1 MVLMK
6 RIFITGSSGCIGHYM
21 AEALIQ
27 ETNHELYFLVRNP
40 HKPQFNYQSRPNVH
54 LMIGDLQNIE
64 KFSDFLKTVN
74 VAILAATSWG
84 GINESFEINVT
95 KTLGLMKLLDPDICE
110 QIIYFSTASILD
122 KNNQP
127 LPEAGRLGTNYIRTK
142 YQCYTQLYKLPIYN
156 KVTTVFPTL
165 VFGGEPNKPYS
176 HLSGGIKDVIKW
188 VDLIRWFKADGSFHY
203 IHARDIAQVIR
214 HLVENNPTE
223 ADSRDLV
230 LGNKKVTVN
239 EAIKEICNYL
249 NKKIYFQITLYI
261 ILVNFFIKAFR
272 LRMEDWDYF
281 SINYRH
287 FTYKDTVT
295 PASFNLEN
303 YCTTIEDVMQ
313 LSGVY
318 PKKDKK

>member
-40 HKPQFNYQSRPNVH
+40 HKLQFNYQSRPNVH

-165 VFGGEPNKPYS
+165 VFGGEPNRPYS

>member
-1 MVLMK
+1 MK

-40 HKPQFNYQSRPNVH
+40 HKLQFNYQSRPNVH

-214 HLVENNPTE
+214 HLVENSPTE

>member
-1 MVLMK
+1 MK

-21 AEALIQ
+21 AESLIK
-27 ETNHELYFLVRNP
+27 ETSHELYFLVRNP
-40 HKPQFNYQSRPNVH
+40 DKLQFNYQSRSNVH

-84 GINESFEINVT
+84 GITESFEINVT
-95 KTLGLMKLLDPDICE
+95 KTLGLMKLLNPEICE

-127 LPEAGRLGTNYIRTK
+127 LPEAGKLGTNYIRTK
-142 YQCYTQLYKLPIYN
+142 YQCYTQLDKLHIYN
-156 KVTTVFPTL
+156 KITTVFPTL

-176 HLSGGIKDVIKW
+176 HLSGGIQDVIKW

-203 IHARDIAQVIR
+203 IHARDIAQVIKY
-214 HLVENNPTE
+214 LVENTPTE
-223 ADSRDLV
+223 FDSRNLV
-230 LGNKKVTVN
+230 LGNKKITVN
-239 EAIKEICNYL
+239 EAIEKICNYL
-249 NKKIYFQITLYI
+249 NKRIYFQITLYI

-287 FTYKDTVT
+287 FTYKDT
-295 PASFNLEN
+295 
-303 YCTTIEDVMQ
+303 
-313 LSGVY
+313 
-318 PKKDKK
+318 

>member
-40 HKPQFNYQSRPNVH
+40 HKLQFNYQSRPNVH

-249 NKKIYFQITLYI
+249 NKKVYFQITLYI

>member
-1 MVLMK
+1 MK

-21 AEALIQ
+21 AESLIK

-40 HKPQFNYQSRPNVH
+40 DKLQFNYQSRPNVH
-54 LMIGDLQNIE
+54 LMIGDLQNME

-84 GINESFEINVT
+84 GITESFDINVT
-95 KTLGLMKLLDPDICE
+95 KTLGLMKLLNPDICE

-127 LPEAGRLGTNYIRTK
+127 LPEAGKLGTNYIRTK
-142 YQCYTQLYKLPIYN
+142 YQCYTQLDQLPIYN
-156 KVTTVFPTL
+156 KITTVFPTL
-165 VFGGEPNKPYS
+165 VFGGAPNKPYY

-188 VDLIRWFKADGSFHY
+188 IKY
-203 IHARDIAQVIR
+203 
-214 HLVENNPTE
+214 LVENTPSESDN
-223 ADSRDLV
+223 RNLV
-230 LGNKKVTVN
+230 LGNKKITVN
-239 EAIKEICNYL
+239 EAIEKICNYL
-249 NKKIYFQITLYI
+249 NKRIYFQITLYI

-287 FTYKDTVT
+287 FTYKYTVT
-295 PASFNLEN
+295 PDSFGLKNS
-303 YCTTIEDVMQ
+303 CTTIEEVMQ
-313 LSGVY
+313 FCGVY
-318 PKKDKK
+318 PHKN

>member
-1 MVLMK
+1 MK

-40 HKPQFNYQSRPNVH
+40 HKLQFNYQSRPNVH

-223 ADSRDLV
+223 ADSRDFV

>member
-27 ETNHELYFLVRNP
+27 ETNHELYFLVRNH
-40 HKPQFNYQSRPNVH
+40 HKLQFNYQSRPNVH

>member
-40 HKPQFNYQSRPNVH
+40 HKLQFNYQSRPNVH

-165 VFGGEPNKPYS
+165 LFGGEPNKPYS

>member
-6 RIFITGSSGCIGHYM
+6 RIFITGASGCIGHYM
-21 AEALIQ
+21 AEALIK
-27 ETNHELYFLVRNP
+27 ETDHELYFLVRNP
-40 HKPQFNYQSRPNVH
+40 EKLQFRYQTRPNVH
-54 LMIGDLQNIE
+54 LIIGDLQNIE

-84 GINESFEINVT
+84 GITESFEINVT
-95 KTLGLMKLLDPDICE
+95 KTLGLMKLLNPDVCE

-127 LPEAGRLGTNYIRTK
+127 LSEAGRLGTNYIRTK
-142 YQCYTQLYKLPIYN
+142 YQCYTQLHKLPIYN
-156 KVTTVFPTL
+156 KITTVFPTL
-165 VFGGEPNKPYS
+165 VFGGEANKPYS

-188 VDLIRWFKADGSFHY
+188 IDLIRWFKADGSFHY
-203 IHARDIAQVIR
+203 IHARDIAQMIKY
-214 HLVENNPTE
+214 LVENPPSESDHKN
-223 ADSRDLV
+223 LV
-230 LGNKKVTVN
+230 LGNKRTTVN
-239 EAIKEICNYL
+239 QAIQEICNYL
-249 NKKIYFQITLYI
+249 NKRIYFQMTLSI
-261 ILVNFFIKAFR
+261 ILVNFFIKVFR

-295 PASFNLEN
+295 PATFGMKN

-318 PKKDKK
+318 PQKD

>member
-40 HKPQFNYQSRPNVH
+40 HKLQFNYQSRPNVH

>member
-1 MVLMK
+1 MK

-21 AEALIQ
+21 AETLIQ

-40 HKPQFNYQSRPNVH
+40 EKLQFNYQSSPNVH

-84 GINESFEINVT
+84 GISESFEINVT

-122 KNNQP
+122 KHNQP
-127 LPEAGRLGTNYIRTK
+127 LPEAGKLGTNYIRTK
-142 YQCYTQLYKLPIYN
+142 YQCYTQLDKLPIYS
-156 KVTTVFPTL
+156 KITTVFPTL

-188 VDLIRWFKADGSFHY
+188 INLIRWFKADGSFHY
-203 IHARDIAQVIR
+203 IHARDIAQIIKY
-214 HLVENNPTE
+214 LVENTPSESDN
-223 ADSRDLV
+223 RNLV
-230 LGNKKVTVN
+230 LGNKKITVN
-239 EAIKEICNYL
+239 EAIENICNYL
-249 NKKIYFQITLYI
+249 NKRIYFQITLYI

-295 PASFNLEN
+295 PATFGLEN

-318 PKKDKK
+318 PQKD

>member
-40 HKPQFNYQSRPNVH
+40 HKLQFNYQSRPNVH

-165 VFGGEPNKPYS
+165 VFGGEPNRPYS

-249 NKKIYFQITLYI
+249 NKKMYFQITLYI

>member
-40 HKPQFNYQSRPNVH
+40 HKLQFNYQSRPNVH

-127 LPEAGRLGTNYIRTK
+127 LPEAGRLGTNYIMTK

-165 VFGGEPNKPYS
+165 VFGGEPNRPYS

>member
-1 MVLMK
+1 MK
-6 RIFITGSSGCIGHYM
+6 RIFITGASGCIGHYM
-21 AEALIQ
+21 AEALIK
-27 ETNHELYFLVRNP
+27 ETDHELYFLVRNP
-40 HKPQFNYQSRPNVH
+40 EKLQFRYQTRPNVH
-54 LMIGDLQNIE
+54 LIIGDLQNIE

-84 GINESFEINVT
+84 GITESFEINVT
-95 KTLGLMKLLDPDICE
+95 KTLGLMKLLNPDVCE

-127 LPEAGRLGTNYIRTK
+127 LSEAGRLGTNYIRTK
-142 YQCYTQLYKLPIYN
+142 YQCYTQLHKLPIYN
-156 KVTTVFPTL
+156 KITTVFPTL
-165 VFGGEPNKPYS
+165 VFGGEANKPYS

-188 VDLIRWFKADGSFHY
+188 IDLIRWFKADGSFHY
-203 IHARDIAQVIR
+203 IHARDIAQMIKY
-214 HLVENNPTE
+214 LVENPPSESDHKN
-223 ADSRDLV
+223 LV
-230 LGNKKVTVN
+230 LGNKRTTVN
-239 EAIKEICNYL
+239 QAIQEICNYL
-249 NKKIYFQITLYI
+249 NKRIYFQMTLSI
-261 ILVNFFIKAFR
+261 ILVNFFIKVFR

-295 PASFNLEN
+295 PATFGMKN

-318 PKKDKK
+318 PQKD

>member
-1 MVLMK
+1 MK

-40 HKPQFNYQSRPNVH
+40 HKLQFNYQSRPNVH

>member
-27 ETNHELYFLVRNP
+27 ETNHELYFLVRNH
-40 HKPQFNYQSRPNVH
+40 HKLQFNYQSRPNVH

-230 LGNKKVTVN
+230 LGNKQVTVN
-239 EAIKEICNYL
+239 EAIKEIC
-249 NKKIYFQITLYI
+249 K
-261 ILVNFFIKAFR
+261 
-272 LRMEDWDYF
+272 
-281 SINYRH
+281 
-287 FTYKDTVT
+287 
-295 PASFNLEN
+295 
-303 YCTTIEDVMQ
+303 
-313 LSGVY
+313 
-318 PKKDKK
+318 

>member
-1 MVLMK
+1 
-6 RIFITGSSGCIGHYM
+6 
-21 AEALIQ
+21 
-27 ETNHELYFLVRNP
+27 
-40 HKPQFNYQSRPNVH
+40 
-54 LMIGDLQNIE
+54 
-64 KFSDFLKTVN
+64 
-74 VAILAATSWG
+74 
-84 GINESFEINVT
+84 
-95 KTLGLMKLLDPDICE
+95 MKLLDPDICE

-249 NKKIYFQITLYI
+249 NKKVYFQITLYI

>member
-1 MVLMK
+1 MK

-21 AEALIQ
+21 AEALIK

-40 HKPQFNYQSRPNVH
+40 EKLQFRYQSRPNIH

-64 KFSDFLKTVN
+64 KFSDFLSTVN

-84 GINESFEINVT
+84 GITESFEINVT
-95 KTLGLMKLLDPDICE
+95 KTLGLMKLLNPDICE

-127 LPEAGRLGTNYIRTK
+127 LREAGILGTNYIRTK
-142 YQCYTQLYKLPIYN
+142 YQCYTQLSKLDIHS
-156 KVTTVFPTL
+156 KITTVFPTL

-176 HLSGGIKDVIKW
+176 HLSGGIKDVVKW
-188 VDLIRWFKADGSFHY
+188 IDLIRWFKADGSFHY
-203 IHARDIAQVIR
+203 IHARDIAKIIKY
-214 HLVENNPTE
+214 LVENPPSE
-223 ADSRDLV
+223 SASKDLV
-230 LGNKKVTVN
+230 LGNEKTTVN
-239 EAIKEICNYL
+239 KAVAKICNYL

-261 ILVNFFIKAFR
+261 VLVNFFIKVFR

-287 FTYKDTVT
+287 FTYKNTVT
-295 PASFNLEN
+295 PASFGLEN

-318 PKKDKK
+318 PEKY

>member
-1 MVLMK
+1 MK

-21 AEALIQ
+21 AESLIK

-40 HKPQFNYQSRPNVH
+40 DKLQFNYQSRPNVH
-54 LMIGDLQNIE
+54 LMIGDLQNME

-84 GINESFEINVT
+84 GITESFDINVT
-95 KTLGLMKLLDPDICE
+95 KTLGLMKLLNPDICE

-127 LPEAGRLGTNYIRTK
+127 LPEAGKLGTNYIRTK
-142 YQCYTQLYKLPIYN
+142 YQCYTQLDQLPIYN
-156 KVTTVFPTL
+156 KITTVFPTL

-188 VDLIRWFKADGSFHY
+188 IDLIRWFKADGSFHY
-203 IHARDIAQVIR
+203 IHARDIAQVIKY
-214 HLVENNPTE
+214 LVENTPSESDN
-223 ADSRDLV
+223 RNLV
-230 LGNKKVTVN
+230 LGNKKITVN
-239 EAIKEICNYL
+239 EAIEKICNYL
-249 NKKIYFQITLYI
+249 NKRIYFQITLYI

-287 FTYKDTVT
+287 FTYKYTVT
-295 PASFNLEN
+295 PDSFGLKNS
-303 YCTTIEDVMQ
+303 CTTIEEVMQ
-313 LSGVY
+313 FSGVY
-318 PKKDKK
+318 PQKN

>member
-40 HKPQFNYQSRPNVH
+40 HKLQFNYQSRPNVH

-239 EAIKEICNYL
+239 EAIKEICNYF

-261 ILVNFFIKAFR
+261 ILVNFFIKTFR